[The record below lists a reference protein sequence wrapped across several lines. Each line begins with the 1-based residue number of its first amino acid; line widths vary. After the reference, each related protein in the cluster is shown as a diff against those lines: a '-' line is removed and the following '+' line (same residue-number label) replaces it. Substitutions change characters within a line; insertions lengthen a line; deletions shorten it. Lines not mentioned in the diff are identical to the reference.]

1 MCRVLLHDLRRHVK
15 TAALYP
21 LSSSIAHLEEISR
34 LYTVT
39 LTPARAFLRQLLRQT
54 ALSLASPTAP
64 SGYDAVILSDLLHFD
79 RSHPE
84 LLFSLCALLARR
96 PESRTYVAAG
106 VYTRSEHC
114 DSFLRN
120 AENMGIVWCSSY
132 EDESPEGETDEWA
145 GKMEITGLHPEQLQ
159 ARKRMCRWWVGRW
172 SEEALAR

>member
-1 MCRVLLHDLRRHVK
+1 MFLRSILASYLVSPLILTNLLRFCSINLIRVR
-15 TAALYP
+15 T
-21 LSSSIAHLEEISR
+21 
-34 LYTVT
+34 
-39 LTPARAFLRQLLRQT
+39 FLRQLLQQQHLPRN
-54 ALSLASPTAP
+54 SPLVRP
-64 SGYDAVILSDLLHFD
+64 GYDVVILSDLLHFD

-84 LLFSLCALLARR
+84 LLFSLCALLAHR

-120 AENMGIVWCSSY
+120 AEALGIVWCSSY
-132 EDESPEGETDEWA
+132 EDESPEDQTDRWA

-172 SEEALAR
+172 SEKALME

>member
-1 MCRVLLHDLRRHVK
+1 MNLIRV
-15 TAALYP
+15 
-21 LSSSIAHLEEISR
+21 
-34 LYTVT
+34 
-39 LTPARAFLRQLLRQT
+39 RAFLRQLLQQQHLPRN
-54 ALSLASPTAP
+54 SPLVRP
-64 SGYDAVILSDLLHFD
+64 GYDVVILSDLLHFD

-84 LLFSLCALLARR
+84 LLSSLCALLARR

-120 AENMGIVWCSSY
+120 AEALGIVWCSSY
-132 EDESPEGETDEWA
+132 EDESPEDQTDGWA

-172 SEEALAR
+172 SEKALME